1 MKTNKLTWITEVSSR
16 KMMTEKQFILKALSK
31 RKIEEQNEIPLQK
44 LHEKLHKEIQFK
56 EISSEFIP
64 NLSWKSLC
72 EQTLISNFISHKYN
86 QEFQNP
92 KFSCLN
98 KYLMMIISSYL
109 GYKLTMVKLRYLSK
123 DWIHFTQEIAFYLPE
138 FHRKAQLKVII

>member
-44 LHEKLHKEIQFK
+44 LHKKLHKEIQFK